1 MAKVQDPSKKPPEG
15 TPSSEA
21 GKDAG
26 DEKLIL
32 GKYKTMEEAEKGEKE
47 REAKFTQAHQDLAT
61 AKKELELE
69 RQKTRLV
76 EEKQEEIRK
85 AKTEEEK
92 QRLQQELDQN
102 LERMGKEFVEE
113 SKKGPAAMMKGFHRM
128 FDAYASTQGFVKR
141 DDLKRQ
147 SAADR
152 KHTELFNRVRA
163 THKEDFDELT
173 PKMIEIWDGLP
184 PETKMRPSEKLL
196 ETVYQA
202 AKAKNLPDEAKIREK
217 IIADMKA
224 GHGEDRGDRPSPEEK
239 KSEDEKYTD
248 EVIKE
253 YKKTKVVLSE
263 QPKGD

>member
-1 MAKVQDPSKKPPEG
+1 MDKEQKTNTVGKEPPEG
-15 TPSSEA
+15 TPP
-21 GKDAG
+21 KDAG
-26 DEKLIL
+26 EKLIF

-47 REAKFTQAHQDLAT
+47 RETKFTQAHQELAD
-61 AKKELELE
+61 AKRELEIE
-69 RQKTRLV
+69 RQKSKLV

-102 LERMGKEFVEE
+102 LERMGKEFAEE
-113 SKKGPAAMMKGFHRM
+113 SKKGPAAMMRGFHRM

-141 DDLKRQ
+141 GDLKRQ
-147 SAADR
+147 SVADR
-152 KHTELFNRVRA
+152 KQTDLFNKVRA
-163 THKEDFDELT
+163 AHKEDFEELA
-173 PKMIEIWDGLP
+173 PKMVEIWAGLP
-184 PETKMRPSEKLL
+184 PETKMRPSKELL

-202 AKAKNLPDEAKIREK
+202 AKAKNLPDEAKLREK
-217 IIADMKA
+217 IIADMRA
-224 GHGEDRGDRPSPEEK
+224 GHGESGGEKLPPGEK

-248 EVIKE
+248 DVIKE